1 MEKLKTASASSCGNF
16 QQGEDYYT
24 ISYTLYG
31 SNDDG
36 DDVPETYKMTW
47 NELFEYILPEM
58 IDPVGDSE
66 IDNILCSFLQHISSL
81 KYSNVPIEELSAEI
95 SNSDFKKIKIQM
107 LALGILHPVKN
118 RLQTETKW
126 KLSEYGYNLM
136 IKLIALKK

>member
-1 MEKLKTASASSCGNF
+1 MF
-16 QQGEDYYT
+16 
-24 ISYTLYG
+24 
-31 SNDDG
+31 
-36 DDVPETYKMTW
+36 
-47 NELFEYILPEM
+47 
-58 IDPVGDSE
+58 
-66 IDNILCSFLQHISSL
+66 FLQHVSSL

-136 IKLIALKK
+136 IKLIALKNNIMGPASIRKYKRFRAWQWSRLFYHIYDN